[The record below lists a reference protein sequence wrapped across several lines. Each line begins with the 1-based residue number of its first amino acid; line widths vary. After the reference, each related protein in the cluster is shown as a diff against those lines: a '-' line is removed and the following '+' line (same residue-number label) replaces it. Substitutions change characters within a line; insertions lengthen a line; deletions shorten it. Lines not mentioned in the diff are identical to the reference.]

1 MGNTIVM
8 ARPKRTQKTQYTITD
23 KYFPDFNVL
32 KSDNAWWVDRG
43 KIERLI
49 AAFKM
54 DAAIMEACAY
64 AGITYEQYKYFNEI
78 HPDFST
84 VKQLCSELPTLKA
97 RQEVVNGIANDKE
110 FALKYLER
118 KRKVEFSLR
127 QEHLLG
133 EDPENRFTS
142 LSDILK
148 AARGEQKEEQ

>member
-1 MGNTIVM
+1 M
-8 ARPKRTQKTQYTITD
+8 ARPKRTKEPQYIITD
-23 KYFPDFNVL
+23 KYFPDLKVL

-84 VKQLCSELPTLKA
+84 VKQLCNELPTLQA
-97 RQEVVNGIANDKE
+97 RQEVVRGIANDKE

-118 KRKVEFSLR
+118 KKKNEFSLR
-127 QEHLLG
+127 VESLHG
-133 EDPENRFTS
+133 EDPDHKFST
-142 LSDILK
+142 LADAFK
-148 AARGEQKEEQ
+148 ALAKIKEQKHEPKA